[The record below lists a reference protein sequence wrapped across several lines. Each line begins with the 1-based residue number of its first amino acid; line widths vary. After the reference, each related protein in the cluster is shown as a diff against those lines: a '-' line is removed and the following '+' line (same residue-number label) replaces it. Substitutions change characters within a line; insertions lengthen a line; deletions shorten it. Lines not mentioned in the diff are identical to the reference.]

1 MYFDESKRKKNAT
14 ILQGEILLKTD
25 NLTDNAKLFLNQ
37 TLSEC
42 IFCTKVKS
50 GCRYRNMKW
59 HKKAIHRKSIIEMAK
74 DIYYISSVLYWN
86 EVWNTFI

>member
-1 MYFDESKRKKNAT
+1 MKAKEKKCNNLTSRNSSK
-14 ILQGEILLKTD
+14 KTD
-25 NLTDNAKLFLNQ
+25 NLTDIAKLFLNQ
-37 TLSEC
+37 ILSEC

-50 GCRYRNMKW
+50 GCRYRNVKW
-59 HKKAIHRKSIIEMAK
+59 HKKAIYRKSIIEMAK